1 VRRLAVLLASVLL
14 LGMDVDEPTAAAGL
28 KETLRFAARSA
39 VDRGA
44 RKDGFFANPAIR
56 IPVPEDL
63 KPMLR
68 SLKQMGLRGQVDEFE
83 RALNRA
89 AETASGEAFE
99 LFEAEIAKLRFADAR
114 AIVVGGESAATEHFR
129 RTASEEL
136 RARFAPSV
144 ERGILRSGLVQVH
157 QRLLQHS
164 PSATRVQFDAN
175 AYVSDQT
182 LDGLFE
188 LMGQEERRIRSDPAA
203 RSAELERVFGRRP
216 GS

>member
-1 VRRLAVLLASVLL
+1 VRRLALLLASVLL
-14 LGMDVDEPTAAAGL
+14 LGLDVDEPTASAAL
-28 KETLRFAARSA
+28 KQALRLAARSA
-39 VDRGA
+39 VDLGA
-44 RKDGFFANPAIR
+44 RPDGFFANPAIR

-63 KPMLR
+63 RPMTR
-68 SLKQMGLRGQVDEFE
+68 ALKQMGLRGQVDEFE

-99 LFEAEIAKLRFADAR
+99 LFAAEIGKLRFADAR
-114 AIVVGGESAATEHFR
+114 AIVGGGETAATEHFR
-129 RTASEEL
+129 RSASEEL
-136 RARFAPSV
+136 RARLAPSV
-144 ERGILRSGLVQVH
+144 ERGILRSGLVQIY

-164 PSATRVQFDAN
+164 PPGARPQFDAN
-175 AYVSDQT
+175 TYVSDET

-203 RSAELERVFGRRP
+203 RAAELERVFGRRP